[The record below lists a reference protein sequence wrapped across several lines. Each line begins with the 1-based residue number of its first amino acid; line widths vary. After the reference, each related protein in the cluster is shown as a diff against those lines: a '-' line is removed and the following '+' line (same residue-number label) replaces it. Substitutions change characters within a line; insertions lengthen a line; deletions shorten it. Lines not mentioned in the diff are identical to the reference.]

1 MRVGSRSLSLSSFA
15 PSRRAP
21 SSREDVPS
29 IGFGRGAAG
38 PWVGLE
44 SQCLQSQS
52 HKLRDQDFTGNI
64 ERKSPSTKS
73 LSWNHLSVA
82 GGVRFLHMRVENALK
97 KKYEKV
103 SGSTA
108 LLRWWSCETQKTT
121 PHDTGE
127 FGRASGGPR
136 APFDPKRTAARG
148 PKPSR
153 AFNWERSA
161 ERGTLPFVA
170 GDTPHSKSPSVRQ
183 GLGRLACS
191 ARARG

>member
-1 MRVGSRSLSLSSFA
+1 MRVGSRSLSLSSA
-15 PSRRAP
+15 PGAPRPAGRTPSR
-21 SSREDVPS
+21 SVL
-29 IGFGRGAAG
+29 GAV
-38 PWVGLE
+38 VGLE
-44 SQCLQSQS
+44 SQCLRRRATSCEI
-52 HKLRDQDFTGNI
+52 KI
-64 ERKSPSTKS
+64 SPEISSGKVHRTRKS

-82 GGVRFLHMRVENALK
+82 GGVRFFHIRVENAYK
-97 KKYEKV
+97 KKQERV

-161 ERGTLPFVA
+161 ERGTLPLET
-170 GDTPHSKSPSVRQ
+170 GDPPHSKSQSVRQ

>member
-1 MRVGSRSLSLSSFA
+1 MRVGSRSSFA

-44 SQCLQSQS
+44 SQCLRRRATSCEI
-52 HKLRDQDFTGNI
+52 KI
-64 ERKSPSTKS
+64 SPEISSGKVHRTRKS

-148 PKPSR
+148 PK
-153 AFNWERSA
+153 
-161 ERGTLPFVA
+161 TLPCLQLGA
-170 GDTPHSKSPSVRQ
+170 KRGARHSAS
-183 GLGRLACS
+183 
-191 ARARG
+191 